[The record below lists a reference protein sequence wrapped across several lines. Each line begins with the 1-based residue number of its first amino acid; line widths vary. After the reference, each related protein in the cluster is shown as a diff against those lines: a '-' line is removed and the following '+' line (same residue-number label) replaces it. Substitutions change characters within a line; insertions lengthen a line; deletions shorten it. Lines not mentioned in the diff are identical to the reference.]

1 MTTRRSRTAPAV
13 YLAAML
19 IAGSAAA
26 APVTHKVG
34 EITWHP
40 VEFVDRDVVVSGYLL
55 RREKVYVIFSD
66 EPRGKVT
73 AHDLPVSGR
82 GLDQI
87 QPMKKYLIEGKFL
100 DHGLAAVNG
109 SRYHLELSGQP
120 EDVKIDLPPTRP
132 GGRGGGE

>member
-1 MTTRRSRTAPAV
+1 
-13 YLAAML
+13 ML

-26 APVTHKVG
+26 ASVTHKVG

-40 VEFVDRDVVVSGYLL
+40 AEFVDRAVVVTGYLL
-55 RREKVYVIFSD
+55 RREKDYVIFSD

-73 AHDLPVSGR
+73 GHDLPVSGP

-87 QPMKKYLIEGKFL
+87 QPMRKYVITGKFL

-109 SRYHLELSGQP
+109 SRYHLELTAPP
-120 EDVKIDLPPTRP
+120 EDAKIDL
-132 GGRGGGE
+132 GGHGGGQ

>member
-13 YLAAML
+13 CLAAIL
-19 IAGSAAA
+19 IAGSATAG
-26 APVTHKVG
+26 PVTHKVG

-40 VEFVDRDVVVSGYLL
+40 AEFVDRDVVVIGYLL
-55 RREKVYVIFSD
+55 RREKDYAIFSD

-73 AHDLPVSGR
+73 AHDLPVSGP

-87 QPMKKYLIEGKFL
+87 QPTQKYVIEGKFL

-109 SRYHLELSGQP
+109 SRYHLELSGPP
-120 EDVKIDLPPTRP
+120 EDVKTVLPPPRP
-132 GGRGGGE
+132 GGPVGGE